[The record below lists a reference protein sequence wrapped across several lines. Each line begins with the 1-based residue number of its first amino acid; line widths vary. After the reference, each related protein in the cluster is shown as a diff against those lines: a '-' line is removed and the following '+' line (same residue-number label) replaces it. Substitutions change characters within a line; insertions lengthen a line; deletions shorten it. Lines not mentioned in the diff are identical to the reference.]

1 MIKNDPTK
9 QEVLIMN
16 KKNGILVV
24 SFGTSYEDT
33 RKKTIGAIEAAIQK
47 AYPHIPVYSAWT
59 SRIIRTKLFKNTGEK
74 IYSVEEAL
82 AQMEKD
88 GVSNVFVQTT
98 HVINGIEYESM
109 KKDAAV
115 WECHFDSIA
124 FGKPLLSSTE
134 DMKELICMI
143 ADEFSEIIN
152 SDKASETA
160 LVLMGHGT
168 EHHSN
173 TGYAA
178 LDDMCK
184 EMGYPNIHVG
194 TVESYPSL
202 TQIIPLL
209 KNAPVKTVHLAPL
222 MIVAGDH
229 ASNDMAGS
237 SKNSWVS
244 QLTYAGYDVTCH
256 LKGLGQ
262 YSDVRRLFLKHLK
275 EILS

>member
-1 MIKNDPTK
+1 MIKNDLTK

-16 KKNGILVV
+16 KKDGILVV

-33 RKKTIGAIEAAIQK
+33 RKKTIDAIETAIQK
-47 AYPHIPVYSAWT
+47 AHPHIPVYSAWT
-59 SRIIRTKLFKNTGEK
+59 SRMIRTKLFKNTGEK

-88 GVSNVFVQTT
+88 GISNVFVQTT
-98 HVINGIEYESM
+98 HVINGIEYETM
-109 KKDAAV
+109 KKDAGA

-134 DMKELICMI
+134 DMRELIRMI
-143 ADEFSEIIN
+143 ADAFSEIID
-152 SDKASETA
+152 SDTASETA

-178 LDDMCK
+178 LDYMFK

-202 TQIIPLL
+202 AQIIPLL

-237 SKNSWVS
+237 SKDSWAS
-244 QLTYAGYDVTCH
+244 QLTCAGYEVACH

-262 YSDVRRLFLKHLK
+262 YSDVPRLFLKHLE